1 MALIRAR
8 PGWALCLGW
17 LVFVV
22 YGSLLPFDLHPLPM
36 AQALARWQAIP
47 FLQLGVDSRADWVA
61 NGVLYLPVGLLLA
74 QCLRA
79 AWGDHLLARWGAGL
93 SALALG
99 CGLALAVEF
108 SQLFFPSR
116 TVSQNDLMAEC
127 LGTLV
132 GVVLAPWVGRWADA
146 LQRAWAQDGQRLL
159 PRLLEGYAA
168 AYLLLSLFPFD
179 LLLSAAEWQAKL
191 ASGTC
196 GWWLAP
202 VSLQRGWLLGVLL
215 AVEVALSVP
224 VGIWLAWRPVP
235 RLTGPGSR
243 PGRVQPPQRAR
254 LAPALLA
261 GAGLGLLIEGGQLA
275 IASGISQGFS
285 VLTRA
290 VGVALGAQLGSVLL
304 AHLSGQRNAA
314 PWAAAW
320 RRLKPWLV
328 LPYLG
333 LLAGVNGWWTQAWG
347 GPDTW
352 QAQWAAVHLMPFWYH
367 YYTSE
372 AEAVFS
378 LGSVALMYLPVA
390 ALLGHLRAPVAGVV
404 VAAGGLAAV
413 IETGKLGLSG
423 LHPDPTNVV
432 IAMATCW
439 LAMRLAGWALSPVRA
454 ADVDAIANSAGRGSA
469 PAAPGPLQAGSSP
482 AATTQAAGAGLARM
496 CTAALLALAAVS
508 ALALPWGAASVAAGV
523 AAAAALVWWRPV
535 LALALLPAAL
545 PVLDLAPWTGRFF
558 WDEFDI
564 LLLAVLAVGWHRS
577 RPVGRGLARPAG
589 RSGAP
594 AGFAALQALALGLL
608 GLSLTLSALRGLLP
622 WQWPDL
628 NSFSSYYSGWNAL
641 RIFKGAL
648 WAGAWVALFKRLPQ
662 ASAAKQ
668 AVFGCGMLTGLALTV
683 LQVGWE
689 RLAFPGL
696 LDFASDYRITGPI
709 SAMHTGGAYI
719 ECWLAIGS
727 AFGLWAVLRP
737 GQAAWRTAA
746 GALVLA
752 CTYALAV
759 TYSRNGYGAGLV
771 VAGVMAGMAARLAAG
786 LTAVNAAQAGLHA
799 ATLPPGRKP
808 GRVLLPLAGVLVLMA
823 AVALPVLTGPYARTR
838 LADLARDHAVRLAH
852 WQDAVTLRQPGGL
865 NLLLGAGLG
874 SYPAAHYWRS
884 AEPVHAGSYAL
895 ADEPGRRFLRLGTG
909 APVYIEQVVPVQAG
923 QRLQLALAV
932 RGPASA
938 VLGVMLC
945 EKWLLTSVACATVA
959 VQADKPA
966 AATAAVA
973 AAAAAGNADPAA
985 NTAWRTVT
993 LVLSTEAWPR
1003 TQAWV
1008 GRPVKLA
1015 VFHGAGDGTV
1025 DVSRLVL
1032 TAQTADAKPA
1042 ISTAQSDSRTPS
1054 LLRNGDFSAGLDH
1067 WFFSTD
1073 VDPPWH
1079 VHSTPVAVWF
1089 EQGWLGVLAW
1099 SLAGGLA
1106 VCAAARRAWRGDL
1119 NGAAVLAALLA
1130 AGVCGA
1136 VNTLTD
1142 APRFLTLL
1150 LVLMWLAGE
1159 RGSTLPGRAPG
1170 MSNSASNGL
1179 SQAPAAPASATL
1191 DHAFN
1196 RSPSPYP

>member
-1 MALIRAR
+1 MA
-8 PGWALCLGW
+8 
-17 LVFVV
+17 
-22 YGSLLPFDLHPLPM
+22 SD
-36 AQALARWQAIP
+36 
-47 FLQLGVDSRADWVA
+47 
-61 NGVLYLPVGLLLA
+61 
-74 QCLRA
+74 
-79 AWGDHLLARWGAGL
+79 
-93 SALALG
+93 
-99 CGLALAVEF
+99 
-108 SQLFFPSR
+108 
-116 TVSQNDLMAEC
+116 
-127 LGTLV
+127 
-132 GVVLAPWVGRWADA
+132 
-146 LQRAWAQDGQRLL
+146 
-159 PRLLEGYAA
+159 
-168 AYLLLSLFPFD
+168 
-179 LLLSAAEWQAKL
+179 
-191 ASGTC
+191 TC
-196 GWWLAP
+196 GWWLAA
-202 VSLQRGWLLGVLL
+202 VSRQRGWLLGVLL

-224 VGIWLAWRPVP
+224 VGIWLAWRQVARLP
-235 RLTGPGSR
+235 RPHQRRGQA
-243 PGRVQPPQRAR
+243 QPPQRPR

-275 IASGISQGFS
+275 IASGISQGLS

-290 VGVALGAQLGSVLL
+290 VGVALGVQIGSVLL

-314 PWAAAW
+314 HWANAW
-320 RRLKPWLV
+320 RRIKPWLV

-333 LLAGVNGWWTQAWG
+333 LLAGVNGWWTQTWG

-352 QAQWAAVHLMPFWYH
+352 QAQWAAVRLMPFWYH
-367 YYTSE
+367 YYTTE

-390 ALLGHLRAPVAGVV
+390 ALLGHRRAPVAGVV
-404 VAAGGLAAV
+404 LTTGGLAAV
-413 IETGKLGLSG
+413 IETGKLSLSG

-439 LAMRLAGWALSPVRA
+439 LAMRLAGWAQSPLRA
-454 ADVDAIANSAGRGSA
+454 AGANAIAASAIAASAYPDSA
-469 PAAPGPLQAGSSP
+469 PSAPGPLHAGSPP
-482 AATTQAAGAGLARM
+482 AATTQAAGAGLARL
-496 CTAALLALAAVS
+496 CTAALLALALAAAS
-508 ALALPWGAASVAAGV
+508 ALALPWGATAVTAGV

-577 RPVGRGLARPAG
+577 RPVGRGLARPTD

-594 AGFAALQALALGLL
+594 AGFAALQTLALGLL
-608 GLSLTLSALRGLLP
+608 GLSLALSALRGLLP

-648 WAGAWVALFKRLPQ
+648 WAAAWVALFKRLPQ

-668 AVFGCGMLTGLALTV
+668 AVFACGVLTGLALTV
-683 LQVGWE
+683 LHVGWE

-719 ECWLAIGS
+719 ECWLAMGS

-737 GQAAWRTAA
+737 GHAVWRTAA
-746 GALVLA
+746 GVLVLA
-752 CTYALAV
+752 STYALAV
-759 TYSRNGYGAGLV
+759 TYSRNGYGAGLM
-771 VAGVMAGMAARLAAG
+771 VAGVMAGMAARVVARLA
-786 LTAVNAAQAGLHA
+786 AVNAAQAGLPA
-799 ATLPPGRKP
+799 GPLPQGRKP
-808 GRVLLPLAGVLVLMA
+808 VPVLLPLAGVLVLMA
-823 AVALPVLTGPYARTR
+823 AVALPVLTGPFARAR
-838 LADLARDHAVRLAH
+838 LTDLARDHAVRLAH

-909 APVYIEQVVPVQAG
+909 APVYIEQVVPVRAG
-923 QRLQLALAV
+923 QRLQLALEV

-945 EKWLLTSVACATVA
+945 EKWLLTSAACATVA

-966 AATAAVA
+966 TAAAT
-973 AAAAAGNADPAA
+973 AAAAAGKTDSDTD
-985 NTAWRTVT
+985 TAWRTVT
-993 LVLSTEAWPR
+993 LALSTEGWPR
-1003 TQAWV
+1003 TQGWV

-1032 TAQTADAKPA
+1032 SAQAADARPA
-1042 ISTAQSDSRTPS
+1042 IPSTQSDSSTTP

-1073 VDPPWH
+1073 VDLPWH

-1099 SLAGGLA
+1099 SLAAVLA

-1150 LVLMWLAGE
+1150 LVLLWLAGE
-1159 RGSTLPGRAPG
+1159 RGSALLGRASGAATRPC
-1170 MSNSASNGL
+1170 NGL

-1191 DHAFN
+1191 DHAPN
-1196 RSPSPYP
+1196 RSSSPYP

>member
-1 MALIRAR
+1 MALNRAR

-47 FLQLGVDSRADWVA
+47 FLQLGVESRADWVA

-79 AWGDHLLARWGAGL
+79 AWGDRGLARWGAAL

-127 LGTLV
+127 LGTLL
-132 GVVLAPWVGRWADA
+132 GVVLAPRAGRWADA

-168 AYLLLSLFPFD
+168 AYLLLGLFPFD

-191 ASGTC
+191 ASDTC

-202 VSLQRGWLLGVLL
+202 ASRQRGWLLGVLL

-224 VGIWLAWRPVP
+224 VGIWLAWRPVA
-235 RLTGPGSR
+235 RLPGPGSH

-285 VLTRA
+285 VVTRA

-304 AHLSGQRNAA
+304 AHLSGQHNAA
-314 PWAAAW
+314 HWAKAW
-320 RRLKPWLV
+320 RRVKPGLV

-333 LLAGVNGWWTQAWG
+333 LLAGVNGWWTQTWN

-352 QAQWAAVHLMPFWYH
+352 QAQWAAVRLMPFWYH
-367 YYTSE
+367 YYTTE

-390 ALLGHLRAPVAGVV
+390 ALLGHRRAPVAGVV
-404 VAAGGLAAV
+404 LAAGGLAAV

-439 LAMRLAGWALSPVRA
+439 LAMRLAGWALSPVQA
-454 ADVDAIANSAGRGSA
+454 ADVDAIANSACPGST
-469 PAAPGPLQAGSSP
+469 PSAPGPRQDGSPP
-482 AATTQAAGAGLARM
+482 ATTTQAAGAGLAGL

-508 ALALPWGAASVAAGV
+508 ALALPWGAAAVAAGV

-589 RSGAP
+589 LSGAP
-594 AGFAALQALALGLL
+594 AGFAALQTAALGLL
-608 GLSLTLSALRGLLP
+608 GLSLALSALRGLLP

-648 WAGAWVALFKRLPQ
+648 WAAAWVALFRRLPQ

-668 AVFGCGMLTGLALTV
+668 AVFGCGVLTGLALTV

-719 ECWLAIGS
+719 ECWLAVGS

-752 CTYALAV
+752 STYALAV

-786 LTAVNAAQAGLHA
+786 VMAGLTAVNAAQAGLPA
-799 ATLPPGRKP
+799 ASLPPGRKP
-808 GRVLLPLAGVLVLMA
+808 VPALLSLAGVLVLMA
-823 AVALPVLTGPYARTR
+823 TVALPVLTGPYARAR
-838 LADLARDHAVRLAH
+838 LADLTRDHAVRLAH

-865 NLLLGAGLG
+865 NQLLGAGLG

-909 APVYIEQVVPVQAG
+909 APVYIEQVVPVGAG
-923 QRLQLALAV
+923 QRLQLALEV

-945 EKWLLTSVACATVA
+945 EKWMLTSVACATVA
-959 VQADKPA
+959 LQADKPA
-966 AATAAVA
+966 ATA
-973 AAAAAGNADPAA
+973 AAAAAAA
-985 NTAWRTVT
+985 AKTNTDTAWRTVT
-993 LVLSTEAWPR
+993 LELSTEGWPR

-1015 VFHGAGDGTV
+1015 VFHGAGAGTV

-1032 TAQTADAKPA
+1032 TAQAADAKPA
-1042 ISTAQSDSRTPS
+1042 IPTAQSDSRTTP

-1099 SLAGGLA
+1099 SLAAGLA

-1130 AGVCGA
+1130 AGVCGT

-1159 RGSTLPGRAPG
+1159 RGSTLPGRTPG
-1170 MSNSASNGL
+1170 MSNSASTGL
-1179 SQAPAAPASATL
+1179 SQAPAASASATL
-1191 DHAFN
+1191 DHASN
-1196 RSPSPYP
+1196 RSPSPHP

>member
-1 MALIRAR
+1 MALNHAR

-17 LVFVV
+17 LTFVV
-22 YGSLLPFDLHPLPM
+22 YGSLLPFDFQPLTVD
-36 AQALARWQAIP
+36 AALARWQALP
-47 FLQLGVDSRADWVA
+47 FLKLGVESRADWIA
-61 NGVLYLPVGLLLA
+61 NGVLYVPVGLLLT

-79 AWGDHLLARWGAGL
+79 AWGGRRLARCLAGL
-93 SALALG
+93 TALALG

-116 TVSQNDLMAEC
+116 TVSQNDVMAEC
-127 LGTLV
+127 LGTLL
-132 GVVLAPWVGRWADA
+132 GVLVAPRAGRWVDA
-146 LQRAWAQDGQRLL
+146 LQRAWALDGQRLL

-168 AYLLLSLFPFD
+168 AYLLLSLFPYD

-191 ASGTC
+191 ASDNC

-202 VSLQRGWLLGVLL
+202 ASQQRGWLLGVLL
-215 AVEVALSVP
+215 GVEVALSVP
-224 VGIWLAWRPVP
+224 VGVWLAWR
-235 RLTGPGSR
+235 
-243 PGRVQPPQRAR
+243 RAVRR
-254 LAPALLA
+254 LAPGQQRLQPPRAPPPRLARAMLA
-261 GAGLGLLIEGGQLA
+261 GAGLGLLIEGGQLV
-275 IASGISQGFS
+275 IASGISQGLS

-290 VGVALGAQLGSVLL
+290 AGVAIGAQLGSVLL
-304 AHLSGQRNAA
+304 AHLSGQRSAGH
-314 PWAAAW
+314 WAHAW
-320 RRLKPWLV
+320 RRVAPWLA

-333 LLAGVNGWWTQAWG
+333 LLAGVNGWWSQTWG

-367 YYTSE
+367 YFTTE
-372 AEAVFS
+372 AEALFS

-390 ALLGHLRAPVAGVV
+390 ALLGTLRVPVAGVV
-404 VAAGGLAAV
+404 LAAGGLAAV
-413 IETGKLGLSG
+413 IETSKLALSG

-439 LAMRLAGWALSPVRA
+439 LALRLAGWAVRPVKAAGGAAPRA
-454 ADVDAIANSAGRGSA
+454 GGHPGDAA
-469 PAAPGPLQAGSSP
+469 PAPALLPADGPR
-482 AATTQAAGAGLARM
+482 AATTQTAGAGLAGLR
-496 CTAALLALAAVS
+496 TAALLALAAAS
-508 ALALPWGAASVAAGV
+508 ALSLPWGATAVAGGV

-577 RPVGRGLARPAG
+577 RPAGPGSPRPAHP
-589 RSGAP
+589 STAP
-594 AGFAALQALALGLL
+594 AGFAMLQTTALVLL
-608 GLSLTLSALRGLLP
+608 GLSLALSTLRGLLP
-622 WQWPDL
+622 WHWPDL

-641 RIFKGAL
+641 RLFKGAL
-648 WAGAWVALFKRLPQ
+648 WAAGWVALFRRLPQ
-662 ASAAKQ
+662 GSPFKQ
-668 AVFGCGMLTGLALTV
+668 TVFACGVLAGLALTV

-696 LDFASDYRITGPI
+696 LDFASDYRVTGPI

-719 ECWLAIGS
+719 ECWLAVAS
-727 AFGLWAVLRP
+727 AFAMWAVLRP
-737 GQAAWRTAA
+737 GPALWRVAA
-746 GALVLA
+746 GMLVLA
-752 CTYALAV
+752 STYAMAV
-759 TYSRNGYGAGLV
+759 TYSRNGYGALLAV
-771 VAGVMAGMAARLAAG
+771 VLVMAGAA
-786 LTAVNAAQAGLHA
+786 AVNAVQALRHA
-799 ATLPPGRKP
+799 GRQPDAAPPRG
-808 GRVLLPLAGVLVLMA
+808 VLLPLAGVVVLMVALMA
-823 AVALPVLTGPYARTR
+823 AVALPVLTGPFARAR

-852 WQDAVTLRQPGGL
+852 WQDAVAMRQPGGL
-865 NLLLGAGLG
+865 DGLLGAGLG

-909 APVYIEQVVPVQAG
+909 APVYIEQVVAVRAG
-923 QRLQLALAV
+923 QRLQLTLEL

-945 EKWLLTSVACATVA
+945 EKWMLTSGACAA
-959 VQADKPA
+959 VQPA
-966 AATAAVA
+966 PA
-973 AAAAAGNADPAA
+973 AAAAAPAA
-985 NTAWRTVT
+985 SAAAAADTAWRPVT
-993 LVLSTEAWPR
+993 LLLSTEGWPA
-1003 TQAWV
+1003 THGLI

-1015 VFHGAGDGTV
+1015 VYHGAGAGTV

-1032 TAQTADAKPA
+1032 SAQTPDTTADAPTTSPSIAPSIAPA
-1042 ISTAQSDSRTPS
+1042 DSAVPRAS

-1073 VDPPWH
+1073 IDPPWH

-1099 SLAGGLA
+1099 SLAAVLA
-1106 VCAAARRAWRGDL
+1106 LGAAARRAWRGDL
-1119 NGAAVLAALLA
+1119 TGAAVLAALLA

-1136 VNTLTD
+1136 FNTLTD

-1150 LVLMWLAGE
+1150 LVLLWLAGE
-1159 RGSTLPGRAPG
+1159 RGSAAAG
-1170 MSNSASNGL
+1170 SALAASAVPSTGL
-1179 SQAPAAPASATL
+1179 SQAPLSPASATL
-1191 DHAFN
+1191 DHAPN
-1196 RSPSPYP
+1196 RPPPAHP